1 MGQVLWV
8 LSADLGA
15 ILLALTAG
23 LVASAFTREWVRAV
37 LLTAILT
44 VALLLVHQS
53 MLRSSV
59 VTRTIGTTVITT
71 VAMAS
76 TARLLWLPLALFAM
90 AMLIAQRRLRDA
102 SLDESLSK
110 RKLWLLQ
117 TFCRPVLWK
126 EKFRVLMN
134 RSLDRNPIG
143 WLHQYSWSARLTKWG
158 WCFVVIALETHLVST
173 SSWMGLR
180 ETQFLLGLWLAAGLA
195 FVAAGSFRRERQTGA
210 LELIL
215 VTPMQV
221 RDVIVGRLK
230 GIWNQFLPATLV
242 FMAAIWSIRDYSG
255 FSMGSA
261 EPSSILPL
269 VIICFITIPVFGLYF
284 SLQRNSFIIALLM
297 TCLTAAAPLFIP
309 LIVLGLIVGMS
320 RAVVASPLPPNVP
333 QLDEFSVLWMLIG
346 QLILGWLMFHRLE
359 RDLAQRRFPLQQQV
373 ASL

>member
-1 MGQVLWV
+1 MTVLPLIARELRAEARRPWNYWMRILASAVVMTVFFSASASSALGGIALGNSGAALFRQAGAVLYGGIWLVVPLLTADCLSREKREGTLGLLFLTTLTAPEIVAAKGLVHLLRAVSFLLAALPVLTIPLLIGGVTMGQVLWV

-37 LLTAILT
+37 LLTAILA

-158 WCFVVIALETHLVST
+158 WCFVVIALETHLAD
-173 SSWMGLR
+173 
-180 ETQFLLGLWLAAGLA
+180 WLAETLITGICSG
-195 FVAAGSFRRERQTGA
+195 VEITFR
-210 LELIL
+210 
-215 VTPMQV
+215 
-221 RDVIVGRLK
+221 
-230 GIWNQFLPATLV
+230 
-242 FMAAIWSIRDYSG
+242 
-255 FSMGSA
+255 
-261 EPSSILPL
+261 
-269 VIICFITIPVFGLYF
+269 
-284 SLQRNSFIIALLM
+284 
-297 TCLTAAAPLFIP
+297 
-309 LIVLGLIVGMS
+309 
-320 RAVVASPLPPNVP
+320 
-333 QLDEFSVLWMLIG
+333 
-346 QLILGWLMFHRLE
+346 
-359 RDLAQRRFPLQQQV
+359 
-373 ASL
+373 